1 MPKVS
6 MQRPQLPPSCA
17 GLVSRLAYE
26 RATQEGV
33 NARELLRQAGLTV
46 ADIRES
52 STRLSVPSQIRFVEL
67 VADAI
72 GDPELGVHLAK
83 DFDLRRLNLLYY
95 VPSSA
100 DTLGAALLRLERYS
114 GLANES
120 VVAKVNK
127 GRSVRISLEYAGVA
141 RHTDRQQIECFITA
155 LIRLCRHLVARNL
168 KPLHVRLAH
177 PRRFANN
184 DLDKF
189 AGVAIERSAGADE
202 IVLAATSW
210 TLPVASTD
218 PHLHRLLVGFCEEA
232 LLRRETKSSSLR
244 VRVENSIAALL
255 PHGQALA
262 DVVAG
267 RLGMSPRTLARRLA
281 AEELKFSKIL
291 RELRSTL
298 ASRYLAEPALSVS
311 QVAWLLGYGE
321 IGAFSHAF
329 RRWTGITPSEARDR
343 FSPRQAKTNKF
354 LAKDRK
360 TRFPR

>member
-1 MPKVS
+1 
-6 MQRPQLPPSCA
+6 MQQPQLPPSCG

-33 NARELLRQAGLTV
+33 NARELLKQAGLTV

-52 STRLSVPSQIRFVEL
+52 STRLSVPSQIRFVDL

-83 DFDLRRLNLLYY
+83 DFDLRRLNFLYY

-100 DTLGAALLRLERYS
+100 DTLGAALLRLERYC
-114 GLANES
+114 GLVNES
-120 VVAKVNK
+120 VVVKVNK

-141 RHTDRQQIECFITA
+141 RHTDRQQIEYFITV
-155 LIRLCRHLVARNL
+155 LIRVCRHLVARNL

-177 PRRFANN
+177 PRRSANN

-189 AGVAIERSAGADE
+189 AGVAIERAGADE
-202 IVLAATSW
+202 IVLAAASW
-210 TLPVASTD
+210 TLPIASTD
-218 PHLHRLLVGFCEEA
+218 PYLHNLLVGYCEEA
-232 LLRRETKSSSLR
+232 LLRRETKSSALR
-244 VRVENSIAALL
+244 VRVENSVAALL

-262 DVVAG
+262 NVVAG

-281 AEELKFSKIL
+281 ADDLTFSKIL
-291 RELRSTL
+291 GELRSTL
-298 ASRYLAEPALSVS
+298 ASRYLAEPALPVS

-329 RRWTGITPSEARDR
+329 RRWTGMTPSEARGR
-343 FSPRQAKTNKF
+343 ASPRQAKTSKF

-360 TRFPR
+360 TRFAG